1 MMTDA
6 ELERRFLDFVYATES
21 RITPAAVAFHAEC
34 RLERAEA
41 LLDRLAAT
49 GKLHLEHDE
58 GGSIF
63 YVLPN
68 RQLLRAPQSRG
79 AIGHGTPPPIPVA
92 QHHAA
97 VTPVMIVGTP
107 PAGVSRASRAGMAA
121 PNREPAEGT
130 RVDAAPP
137 HVECPFCSEQILAT
151 ARKCKHCNEVLDPAL
166 RAQLAPAPIQV
177 NVQNVQTTQPQYSA
191 MAASVP
197 RVEPG
202 VAALLS
208 FLWPG
213 AGQIYARHVGAGIGW
228 MFFVV
233 IGYLFF
239 LLPGLILHIA
249 CIFSAASYA
258 RSENQ
263 RLGLP

>member
-1 MMTDA
+1 MTDA
-6 ELERRFLDFVYATES
+6 ELERRFLDFAYSTES
-21 RITPAAVAFHAEC
+21 RITPTALAFHSDC
-34 RLERAEA
+34 RLERAEE
-41 LLDRLAAT
+41 LLDRLAAS
-49 GKLHLEHDE
+49 GKLQLEHDE

-68 RQLLRAPQSRG
+68 RQLLRGPQTRG
-79 AIGHGTPPPIPVA
+79 AVGHGTPPPMPVA
-92 QHHAA
+92 QYHAA
-97 VTPVMIVGTP
+97 AAPVMIVGTS
-107 PAGVSRASRAGMAA
+107 PAGVSRSRSARVAA
-121 PNREPAEGT
+121 PLREPAAGAPL
-130 RVDAAPP
+130 DAAPR

-151 ARKCKHCNEVLDPAL
+151 ARKCKHCNELLDPAL

-177 NVQNVQTTQPQYSA
+177 NVQNVQTQPQY
-191 MAASVP
+191 MAASAP

-228 MFFVV
+228 MFFVM

-239 LLPGLILHIA
+239 LLPGFILHIA